1 MNDSSVH
8 LQRDCE
14 AIAIPSG
21 ALVNLN
27 RGSAVRIM
35 QRLGDH
41 FTVGVDGNL
50 YRIDGEDADALGLIE
65 TPARR
70 AAPAAPNEDPSG
82 RAERGPAERGP
93 ADPIEVR
100 QALAG
105 CYDPEIPVDIVELGL
120 VYRCD
125 ILPDAEGGSRVEVD
139 MTLTAPGCGMGAVLA
154 TDVRRKLLR
163 VPGVRSVEVRLVY
176 DPPWSADRMS
186 EVARLKLGLL

>member
-1 MNDSSVH
+1 MNDSSVR

-41 FTVGVDGNL
+41 FTVGVEGNL
-50 YRIDGEDADALGLIE
+50 YRIDGEDADALGLID
-65 TPARR
+65 TAPKPAGSDG
-70 AAPAAPNEDPSG
+70 AAVEPGEAD
-82 RAERGPAERGP
+82 RGP
-93 ADPIEVR
+93 ADPSEVR
-100 QALAG
+100 HALAS

-125 ILPDAEGGSRVEVD
+125 ILTDKDGGSRVEVD

-163 VPGVRSVEVRLVY
+163 VPGVSSVEVRLVY